1 MARRKFLSQLLTF
14 PFLALG
20 TKAQE
25 SKKTLRILM
34 RSSWGTDDPSR
45 ASFVFAHALA
55 LADAGHEVQIFL
67 TADATY
73 LMRKATSDA
82 VTAIGWGSLAEL
94 RDKIVAKHIQVF
106 SCGACSRARGITEA
120 DLTTWGAKYG
130 NPTIF
135 VGLVEW
141 CDRVIS
147 E

>member
-34 RSSWGTDDPSR
+34 RSSWGTDDPTR
-45 ASFVFAHALA
+45 ASFVYAHALA

-82 VTAIGWGSLAEL
+82 VLPIGWPPLSEL
-94 RDKIVAKHIQVF
+94 REKIVAK
-106 SCGACSRARGITEA
+106 
-120 DLTTWGAKYG
+120 G
-130 NPTIF
+130 NPVF
-135 VGLVEW
+135 A
-141 CDRVIS
+141 
-147 E
+147 

>member
-1 MARRKFLSQLLTF
+1 M
-14 PFLALG
+14 
-20 TKAQE
+20 
-25 SKKTLRILM
+25 M
-34 RSSWGTDDPSR
+34 RSSWGTDDPTR
-45 ASFVFAHALA
+45 ASFVFAHSLA

-73 LMRKATSDA
+73 LMRKVTADA
-82 VTAIGWGSLAEL
+82 VTAIGWGSLGEL

-120 DLTTWGAKYG
+120 DLATWGAKFG

-135 VGLVEW
+135 VSLVEW
-141 CDRVIS
+141 CDRVMS